1 MLDASGPIR
10 LSPPRNQPLPPH
22 DALSSCPLAYRAL
35 IFDCDGVL
43 IDSEWL
49 HAETWCETLTREGVA
64 ITTDEFARFRGITS
78 PQMMRIL
85 ETEGRLPDG
94 TDHRALITARREAY
108 WERLETDLRE
118 VTGAVDFLKAFAPRV
133 ALALATSNLR
143 STIRRIVR
151 IMEWETT
158 FATTVGLDD
167 VEHPKPAP
175 DIFQCA
181 VERLGLPHGQ
191 CLVFEDSVP
200 GVQAAH
206 AAGVDVVG
214 VLTDQTAEALL
225 SQGACAV
232 IRDFNDTEGLAA
244 ALGKSRV

>member
-1 MLDASGPIR
+1 L
-10 LSPPRNQPLPPH
+10 PLH
-22 DALSSCPLAYRAL
+22 DTLTSCPLAYRGL

-49 HAETWCETLTREGVA
+49 HAETWCETLSRAGVA
-64 ITTDEFARFRGITS
+64 ITTDEFMRFRGITS

-85 ETEGRLPDG
+85 ETEGRLPAG
-94 TDHRALITARREAY
+94 TDHRALIDARREAY

-118 VTGAVDFLKAFAPRV
+118 VSGACDFLEAFAPRA
-133 ALALATSNLR
+133 ALALATSNLH
-143 STIRRIVR
+143 STIRRILR

-158 FATTVGLDD
+158 FAVTVGLDD

-175 DIFQCA
+175 DIFECA
-181 VERLGLPHGQ
+181 VERLELPPEQ
-191 CLVFEDSVP
+191 CLVFEDSMP

-225 SQGACAV
+225 SHGACAV
-232 IRDFNDTEGLAA
+232 IKDFQDAEGLRA
-244 ALGKSRV
+244 ALGKR